1 MDRRN
6 KELVKEVANT
16 PHWQVGTPTQMM
28 LEGDHLIY
36 FKKNVKVVY
45 LEKAKSGGNENIRRM
60 PHQR

>member
-1 MDRRN
+1 
-6 KELVKEVANT
+6 
-16 PHWQVGTPTQMM
+16 MM